1 MPHEVTEETR
11 ETIHVLELDRTPRP
25 QKLAA
30 ERAYFDGAHEVRF
43 TERTFRPKHGSDLD
57 DIRAFVD
64 SLEVRR
70 REPAPLPAP
79 PAVVPVNVPQKIP
92 DHYRTPLEAVIRGA
106 LISVDTVHR
115 AGAGTVVDVAW
126 ESEDEGE
133 RRGLYVIE
141 NDAARP
147 YDNIASSVDSLPPP
161 KIEPTAAP
169 ADVAAA
175 EPARAPE
182 PTAPAPKKKGLLGK
196 FGKKTSEPE
205 EEPAR
210 AAAPEPEAP
219 NDEPKKRRFGFGRS
233 K

>member
-43 TERTFRPKHGSDLD
+43 TERTFRPKQGSNLD

-70 REPAPLPAP
+70 REVPPLPTPPVVAP
-79 PAVVPVNVPQKIP
+79 VQVPQKIP
-92 DHYRTPLEAVIRGA
+92 DHYRTPLEAAIRGA

-115 AGAGTVVDVAW
+115 VGAGTVVDVAW

-133 RRGLYVIE
+133 RRGLYIIE
-141 NDAARP
+141 DDVATP
-147 YDNIASSVDSLPPP
+147 YDSVASSVDSLPAPRVNAPP
-161 KIEPTAAP
+161 AQEAAP
-169 ADVAAA
+169 PQEAP
-175 EPARAPE
+175 PAQSE
-182 PTAPAPKKKGLLGK
+182 KQEKKGLLGK
-196 FGKKTSEPE
+196 FGKKTTKP
-205 EEPAR
+205 EPAPAPTAVR
-210 AAAPEPEAP
+210 EPAAPQE
-219 NDEPKKRRFGFGRS
+219 EPKKRRFGFGRG

>member
-11 ETIHVLELDRTPRP
+11 ETIHVLELDRTPRQ

-70 REPAPLPAP
+70 REPRPLPAP
-79 PAVVPVNVPQKIP
+79 PTVVPVNVPQKIP

-133 RRGLYVIE
+133 RRGLYIIE
-141 NDAARP
+141 DDVARP
-147 YDNIASSVDSLPPP
+147 FDSVAANVDSLPPP
-161 KIEPTAAP
+161 KVERAP
-169 ADVAAA
+169 ADAAA
-175 EPARAPE
+175 REDAHAPE
-182 PTAPAPKKKGLLGK
+182 PSAPAPAKKGLLGK
-196 FGKKTSEPE
+196 FGKKLKSEP
-205 EEPAR
+205 
-210 AAAPEPEAP
+210 APEPATPERASP
-219 NDEPKKRRFGFGRS
+219 QEEPKKRRFGFGRG